1 MGSWRP
7 PLVGKGTH
15 ACNPLLDDDDDDA
28 GDYDDD
34 DDDANDY
41 DDNYDDYGL
50 LEVSCLG

>member
-1 MGSWRP
+1 M
-7 PLVGKGTH
+7 GKGTH
-15 ACNPLLDDDDDDA
+15 ACNPLLDDDYDDA
-28 GDYDDD
+28 GDYDDDD